1 MSIATFEKVSILGPS
16 RCKVD
21 ILTALQE
28 LGCMHLIAM
37 NQPSKSTLT
46 TTSTTLLDQI
56 KAALLYLKNSPE
68 HGNPR
73 LIRKDF
79 NPDLVVKK
87 ILANQHD
94 LRVAI
99 DRRDF
104 LAIRIREVSEWGD
117 FTLPAEGD
125 IGGVKLWFYKIN
137 LKEIT
142 QIPEDFPLHEVY
154 RNNRYA
160 FIILLSE
167 REPREDQFAFQRI
180 HTGSIA
186 LKELRAELDE
196 LNEKID
202 DLMDERRNLTR
213 YRYLLAREVAQF
225 SDRTEL
231 QKASGQT
238 QEHDAFFLLQAWIP
252 HAELSRLTQFCQDNQ
267 LSLVIEQPLP
277 EELPP
282 TLMESHPWLQGGSE
296 LVNFY
301 QTPGYHALD
310 PSIMVFFSFSIFF
323 AMILADAGY
332 GIILALFTACWWKKL
347 GQYNAA
353 QWLKPLLVVIC
364 AFSILYGVMLGSYWG
379 FAPKAGTWLAK
390 LKIIDI
396 NNFKLMMIV
405 VLFIG
410 CLHICIAS
418 GMRAWFA
425 QHRNERIHALGFI
438 FLIIGAVIYSIGLT
452 KHDRMITHSA
462 MIVFIL
468 SLLLIMIF
476 ASNEPII
483 SVKSF
488 LKRVFHGVSALAELP
503 TLFGDILSY
512 LRLFALGLAGAS
524 LAVTFNTMA
533 HHIAQPGK
541 PGSWLLAILILLI
554 GQTMNLALCLMSAVV
569 HGLRLNYI
577 EFLKWS
583 IKEDGYSYQPFKK
596 QEISHE

>member
-1 MSIATFEKVSILGPS
+1 MSIATFEKVSVFGPS
-16 RCKVD
+16 RCKAD
-21 ILTALQE
+21 ILSALQE
-28 LGCMHLIAM
+28 LGCMHLIAI
-37 NQPSKSTLT
+37 NPPRKTALT
-46 TTSTTLLDQI
+46 TISTTLLDQI
-56 KAALLYLKNSPE
+56 RCALLYLNNSPE

-73 LIRKDF
+73 LIWKDF
-79 NPDLVVKK
+79 NPDIVVKK

-94 LRVAI
+94 LRIAI

-104 LAIRIREVSEWGD
+104 LTTRIREVSEWGE
-117 FTLPAEGD
+117 FILPPDGD
-125 IGGVKLWFYKIN
+125 LGGIKLWFYKIK
-137 LKEIT
+137 LKEIAR
-142 QIPEDFPLHEVY
+142 IPKNVPLHEVY
-154 RNNRYA
+154 RNHRYA
-160 FIILLSE
+160 FIIVLFE
-167 REPREDQFAFQRI
+167 QEPQEEQFPFHRI

-186 LKELRAELDE
+186 LEALRVELNE

-238 QEHDAFFLLQAWIP
+238 QEHDEFFLLQAWVP
-252 HAELSRLTQFCQDNQ
+252 HNELSRLTQFCQENQ
-267 LSLVIEQPLP
+267 LSLVIEKPLP

-282 TLMESHPWLQGGSE
+282 TLMESHPWLQGGAE

-332 GIILALFTACWWKKL
+332 GILLAFFAVFGWKRL
-347 GQYNAA
+347 GKYNAA
-353 QWLKPLLVVIC
+353 VWLRPLLVVISL
-364 AFSILYGVMLGSYWG
+364 FSILYGAMLGSYFG
-379 FAPKAGTWLAK
+379 IEPKAGTWLAT

-396 NNFKLMMIV
+396 NDFKLMMLL
-405 VLFIG
+405 VLIIG

-425 QHRNERIHALGFI
+425 QHRHERIQSSGFI
-438 FLIIGAVIYSIGLT
+438 LLIVATLLYSIGLM
-452 KHDRMITHSA
+452 KHNSTITQLA
-462 MIVFIL
+462 IFPFIL

-476 ASNEPII
+476 ASNEPIT
-483 SVKSF
+483 SF
-488 LKRVFHGVSALAELP
+488 NNLAKRIVHSLGALTELP
-503 TLFGDILSY
+503 SLFGDILSY
-512 LRLFALGLAGAS
+512 LRLFALGMAGAS
-524 LAVTFNTMA
+524 LAVTFNSMA
-533 HHIAQPGK
+533 QHITQFGK
-541 PGSWLLAILILLI
+541 PSSWVLAVLILII
-554 GQTMNLALCLMSAVV
+554 GQTLNFVLCFISAIV

-577 EFLKWS
+577 EFFKWS
-583 IKEDGYSYQPFKK
+583 IKEDGYCYQPFKK

>member
-16 RCKVD
+16 QCKVD
-21 ILTALQE
+21 ILTALQD
-28 LGCMHLIAM
+28 LGCMHLIAI
-37 NQPSKSTLT
+37 NPSSKSALT

-56 KAALLYLKNSPE
+56 KAALLYLKNSSE
-68 HGNPR
+68 SGRPR
-73 LIRKDF
+73 LIGKDF
-79 NPDLVVKK
+79 NPDFVVKQ

-104 LAIRIREVSEWGD
+104 LTTRIHEVSEWGH
-117 FTLPAEGD
+117 FNLPAEGD
-125 IGGVKLWFYKIN
+125 LGGIKFWFYKIN
-137 LKEIT
+137 LKEIARLPKD
-142 QIPEDFPLHEVY
+142 IPLQEVY
-154 RNNRYA
+154 RNSRYA
-160 FIILLSE
+160 FIIVLSE
-167 REPREDQFAFQRI
+167 QEPQDEHFPFYRI

-186 LKELRAELDE
+186 LKELSAE
-196 LNEKID
+196 LNELNEQID
-202 DLMDERRNLTR
+202 DLMDEQRNLTR
-213 YRYLLAREVAQF
+213 YRYLLAREVTQF

-231 QKASGQT
+231 DKASRQT
-238 QEHDAFFLLQAWIP
+238 QEHEEFFLLQAWVP
-252 HAELSRLTQFCQDNQ
+252 HSELPRITQFCQENL
-267 LSLVIEQPLP
+267 LSMAIEDPLP

-282 TLMESHPWLQGGSE
+282 TLMESRPWLQGGSE

-332 GIILALFTACWWKKL
+332 GIILALFTVFWWKRL

-353 QWLKPLLVVIC
+353 LWLRPLLVVISI
-364 AFSILYGVMLGSYWG
+364 FSIVYGVMLGSYWG
-379 FAPKAGTWLAK
+379 VEPKAGTWLAK

-396 NNFKLMMIV
+396 NNFKLMMTI

-410 CLHICIAS
+410 CLHICIGS

-425 QHRNERIHALGFI
+425 QHRNERIQSIGFI
-438 FLIIGAVIYSIGLT
+438 VLISAVLLYSIGLT
-452 KHDRMITHSA
+452 KHNSAITQPA
-462 MIVFIL
+462 IIFFIL

-483 SVKSF
+483 NFKSF
-488 LKRVFHGVSALAELP
+488 LKRSIHGLGALTELP
-503 TLFGDILSY
+503 SLFGDILSY

-533 HHIAQPGK
+533 HHITQSGK
-541 PGSWLLAILILLI
+541 PSSWVLAILILLI

-577 EFLKWS
+577 EFFKWS